1 MPSRPRRPA
10 LHGLHPGLEVGPP
23 LFCDPDLG
31 LGDCSRVLFGRRAG
45 GRSGSGIVGTAPG
58 TAHAR
63 SGIGVLSAL
72 RAPESCGKGKVRAG
86 RSEHVQTID
95 LVVERYLALGV
106 QAVDEIV
113 DRLVPV

>member
-1 MPSRPRRPA
+1 VSFSEGVQEDDQVPGSSVQ
-10 LHGLHPGLEVGPP
+10 HPVQLTPVVASE
-23 LFCDPDLG
+23 F
-31 LGDCSRVLFGRRAG
+31 SQ
-45 GRSGSGIVGTAPG
+45 
-58 TAHAR
+58 
-63 SGIGVLSAL
+63 LSAHL
-72 RAPESCGKGKVRAG
+72 RAVGKGKVRAG